1 MISLVEI
8 LQRMQAEIHPDSMQP
23 KPQLHYKDI
32 QEKNY

>member
-1 MISLVEI
+1 MISPVEI